1 MATDRYIAALEIS
14 SSKVIGAV
22 GVVGKSG
29 QLEVLAVEQEKS
41 TDSVRYGHIQNI
53 EETYN
58 LINFV
63 LERLKRRPNIAPREI
78 TGVYVGLS

>member
-22 GVVGKSG
+22 GAVGKSG
-29 QLEVLAVEQEKS
+29 QLEILAVEQAK
-41 TDSVRYGHIQNI
+41 TIDSVRYGQILNI

-58 LINFV
+58 TINFV
-63 LERLKRRPNIAPREI
+63 LECLERRPNISPREI
-78 TGVYVGLS
+78 TGV